1 MTGRERVEAALKHKE
16 PDRVPN
22 DFSGTIVSGI
32 HIKAYKSLVRYLG
45 LEVPEPK
52 VWDPVQQLAEV
63 DEAVRQHFQSDCV
76 PLCIHPPSTWTL
88 EIRDEGDC
96 YTYVDEWGTTMRM
109 AKRGGHYFEFWRFP
123 IGRPEDV
130 STYRWPDPTDPAR
143 YRGLRDKAKRL
154 YEETEYALCGA
165 PLFGGGILE
174 QATRIVRFDRFLAL
188 LGRKSPWA
196 DRILG
201 ALTDLYAETIG
212 RFLDEVG
219 NLIQVVVYWDDLATQ
234 DSLLVSPDTYRALI
248 KLRHKKLFDL
258 VHSKTQAKLFFHTDG
273 AIWSLIPD
281 LIEVGVD
288 ILQPVQV
295 GAKGM
300 GDTGKLKRA
309 FGKDLVFWG
318 ASCDSQHT
326 LPLGTP
332 EEIKEETCRHVLDL
346 KPGGGYVFSPIHN
359 IQPGVPPENVVAM
372 YEAFF
377 ECRDY
382 T

>member
-1 MTGRERVEAALKHKE
+1 MTSRERVEAALKHKE
-16 PDRVPN
+16 PDRIPN

-63 DEAVRQHFQSDCV
+63 DEAVRQHFQTDCV
-76 PLCIHPPSTWTL
+76 PLGIHPPSTWTL
-88 EIRDEGDC
+88 KIRDEGDC

-109 AKRGGHYFEFWRFP
+109 SKRGGHYFEFWRFP
-123 IGRPEDV
+123 IERPEDV
-130 STYRWPDPTDPAR
+130 RTYRWPDPTDPAR
-143 YRGLRDKAKRL
+143 YRGLRDEAKRL

-174 QATRIVRFDRFLAL
+174 QATRIMRFDRFLAL

-201 ALTDLYAETIG
+201 ALTDLYAE
-212 RFLDEVG
+212 
-219 NLIQVVVYWDDLATQ
+219 
-234 DSLLVSPDTYRALI
+234 
-248 KLRHKKLFDL
+248 

-273 AIWSLIPD
+273 AIRPLIPD

-295 GAKGM
+295 SARGM
-300 GDTGKLKRA
+300 SDTAKLKRE
-309 FGKDLVFWG
+309 FGKELTFWG

-326 LPLGTP
+326 LPFGTP
-332 EEIKEETCRHVLDL
+332 EEVREETRRHMEDL
-346 KPGGGYVFSPIHN
+346 KPGGGYVFAPIHN
-359 IQPGVPPENVVAM
+359 IQPGVPPENIVAM
-372 YEAFF
+372 YEVFF
-377 ECRDY
+377 EYRDY
-382 T
+382 